1 MNKPNLSQ
9 APTPVS
15 TDLIRHALD
24 QLVGYHL
31 RRASVHDL
39 NGAVAALDD
48 VGARPITMSV
58 LLSIVEQPG
67 STSADICRMLGIKR
81 ANIVGLLQQLEARAL
96 FLRKDDPADQRIQ
109 RLYPTETGLQTALDW
124 LNRIRQHE
132 EKTLRRLSQDE
143 RAELRRLLAL
153 IWNEEPSAE

>member
-1 MNKPNLSQ
+1 MSETNLSKT
-9 APTPVS
+9 PTTVS
-15 TDLIRHALD
+15 TDHIRHALD

-81 ANIVGLLQQLEARAL
+81 ANIVGLLQQLEARDL
-96 FLRKDDPADQRIQ
+96 FLRKDDPSDQRIQ
-109 RLYPTETGLQTALDW
+109 RLYPTETGLKTALDW
-124 LNRIRQHE
+124 LERVRQHE
-132 EKTLRRLSQDE
+132 EKTLRRLSREE

-153 IWNEEPSAE
+153 IWTEETSGE